1 MQVLVLNFNN
11 CQLSVINVNK
21 NTNRANDRSLEVLG
35 LAITLKEWQR
45 QAVDGNDVFVTM
57 PTGYGKSYCFT
68 LLPVV
73 FEWLRSTFNHHRRL
87 SIDSADYGTGLHKT
101 DA

>member
-1 MQVLVLNFNN
+1 M
-11 CQLSVINVNK
+11 
-21 NTNRANDRSLEVLG
+21 LEALG
-35 LAITLKEWQR
+35 LAITLKERQR

-57 PTGYGKSYCFT
+57 LTGYGKSYCYM

-87 SIDSADYGTGLHKT
+87 SIVNADYGTDLHKT
-101 DA
+101 DASWLLR